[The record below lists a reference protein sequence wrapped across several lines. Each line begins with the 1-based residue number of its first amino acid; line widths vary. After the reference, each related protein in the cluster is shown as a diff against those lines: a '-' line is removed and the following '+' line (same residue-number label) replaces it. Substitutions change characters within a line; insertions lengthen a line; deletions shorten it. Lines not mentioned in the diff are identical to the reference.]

1 MGLEPVVIVEN
12 YNQKDTAALQKLCV
26 DLCVACGSCT
36 YVCRPNGRSPRL
48 LRWRKTGICVN
59 SARGVNNGSI
69 FACHSLAPYPGHRD
83 HRGLMGT
90 VLVGLAPC
98 IVASGLIFGYGALV
112 TVAVTVLAC
121 VAFEYLYCLLRKK
134 PNPVGDLSACVTGV
148 ILALNVPA
156 GMPLWICVV
165 GAFVAIVVVKQLYGG
180 LGYNFANPALV
191 ARIVLFVSFASRM
204 TTYVYPDLA
213 VDALASA
220 TPLQVVAEGGVQAAE
235 QLSLLDLF
243 LGNHG
248 GMLGE
253 TCVLAILLGLALML
267 AFGTIEIT
275 IPASITVTVFLCSW
289 AATGSVQTALVEI
302 MSGGLLFGAVFMAT
316 DYVTSRSPP
325 RASFF
330 MAFSSASSPSPS
342 EPLAV

>member
-1 MGLEPVVIVEN
+1 M
-12 YNQKDTAALQKLCV
+12 
-26 DLCVACGSCT
+26 
-36 YVCRPNGRSPRL
+36 
-48 LRWRKTGICVN
+48 
-59 SARGVNNGSI
+59 
-69 FACHSLAPYPGHRD
+69 
-83 HRGLMGT
+83 
-90 VLVGLAPC
+90 
-98 IVASGLIFGYGALV
+98 
-112 TVAVTVLAC
+112 
-121 VAFEYLYCLLRKK
+121 
-134 PNPVGDLSACVTGV
+134 
-148 ILALNVPA
+148 
-156 GMPLWICVV
+156 
-165 GAFVAIVVVKQLYGG
+165 VKQLYGG

-316 DYVTSRSPP
+316 DYVTSPFTTKGKLFYGVFIGLITFAIRTFGSMNEGMGFAILLGNLMTPWFNAWSRQVP
-325 RASFF
+325 LG
-330 MAFSSASSPSPS
+330 FSKKKAKQKKGG
-342 EPLAV
+342 EA